1 MKKLMDIWFEAESYT
16 VKFSTPKYVI
26 TVLKYI
32 GTVLQ
37 LLLCTIIFIF
47 LLILRLVHLGY
58 YPISFG
64 IDKISTLK
72 LHKPKPKEPF
82 KPLTPGYN
90 KHGYPDNIKRPD
102 GPISEK
108 EYENMRKV
116 L

>member
-47 LLILRLVHLGY
+47 LLILR
-58 YPISFG
+58 PISFG
-64 IDKISTLK
+64 IDKIRTLK

>member
-47 LLILRLVHLGY
+47 LLILR
-58 YPISFG
+58 PISFG

-72 LHKPKPKEPF
+72 LHKPKPKESL
-82 KPLTPGYN
+82 KPLTPEYN

>member
-1 MKKLMDIWFEAESYT
+1 MKKLINIWFEAESYT
-16 VKFSTPKYVI
+16 VKLSSREYVI

-32 GTVLQ
+32 GTILQ

-47 LLILRLVHLGY
+47 LLILR
-58 YPISFG
+58 PILFG

-72 LHKPKPKEPF
+72 LHKSEPKPKTKEPF

-90 KHGYPDNIKRPD
+90 KHGYPENLKRPD

>member
-1 MKKLMDIWFEAESYT
+1 MDIWFEAESYT
-16 VKFSTPKYVI
+16 VRFSTPKYVI

-32 GTVLQ
+32 GTILQ

-47 LLILRLVHLGY
+47 LLILR
-58 YPISFG
+58 PISFG